1 MRSKICD
8 DGKARILAKVVV
20 PMGVHEITT
29 FALANPQFAGQDGQA
44 AHSEAMNQFENLNK
58 RQLFNVAKDSVALR
72 GDSLDIALEV
82 IDGMWSPKQIAR
94 ARDHVERL
102 FPEVD

>member
-1 MRSKICD
+1 MRSKLCE
-8 DGKARILAKVVV
+8 DGKLRILAKVVV

-29 FALANPQFAGQDGQA
+29 FALANPRFFTEAGA
-44 AHSEAMNQFENLNK
+44 LPEAMNDFENLNK

-72 GDSLDIALEV
+72 GDSLEIALEV
-82 IDGMWSPKQIAR
+82 IGGVWSPKQIAR

-102 FPEVD
+102 FPEVN

>member
-20 PMGVHEITT
+20 AMGVQEITM
-29 FALANPQFAGQDGQA
+29 FSLSNPRFVKDE
-44 AHSEAMNQFENLNK
+44 EAMNTFENLNK
-58 RQLFNVAKDSVALR
+58 RQLFNVAKESVAFR
-72 GDSLDIALEV
+72 GDSLAIAEDV
-82 IDGMWSPKQIAR
+82 ANQNWTVRQIER
-94 ARDHVERL
+94 ARKHVELL

>member
-1 MRSKICD
+1 MRSKICE

-20 PMGVHEITT
+20 PMGVQEITL
-29 FALANPQFAGQDGQA
+29 FAMANPRFHEND
-44 AHSEAMNQFENLNK
+44 EAMNDFENLNK
-58 RQLFNVAKDSVALR
+58 RQLFNVAKESVALR

>member
-20 PMGVHEITT
+20 PMGTAEITT
-29 FALANPQFAGQDGQA
+29 FALANPRFAKDT
-44 AHSEAMNQFENLNK
+44 EAMNTFENLNK
-58 RQLFNVAKDSVALR
+58 RQLFNVAKESVAFR
-72 GDSLDIALEV
+72 GDSMYVAEEFASQ
-82 IDGMWSPKQIAR
+82 MWTPRQIER
-94 ARDHVERL
+94 ARKHVELL